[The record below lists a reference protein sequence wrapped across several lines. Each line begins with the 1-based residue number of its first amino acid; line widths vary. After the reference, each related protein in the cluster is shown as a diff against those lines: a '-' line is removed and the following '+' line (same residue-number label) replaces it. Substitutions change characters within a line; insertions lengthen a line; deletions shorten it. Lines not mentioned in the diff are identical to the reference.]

1 MIISA
6 CRICIWEA
14 FKILIW
20 LHLSSFCRW
29 EKFSRPISVK
39 RIEISFSEAVE
50 FRYKLSYN
58 FNIQPK
64 NTYDGKWKSL
74 SPYWTVF
81 VTFIDRNIGSNKPIW
96 KAMIKMYCK
105 IWCCKK
111 WWWDVKIQTIWN
123 SCGLS
128 TNRLHLNP
136 PQNCNYKPHQAFQ
149 IKWRAGIEIF
159 TSHCHHSFW

>member
-14 FKILIW
+14 FKVLIW

-96 KAMIKMYCK
+96 KAMIKMYCN
-105 IWCCKK
+105 IWWCKK
-111 WWWDVKIQTIWN
+111 MMIRCKNTNNMKQWWVINKQTPFE
-123 SCGLS
+123 SSPELQ
-128 TNRLHLNP
+128 L
-136 PQNCNYKPHQAFQ
+136 
-149 IKWRAGIEIF
+149 
-159 TSHCHHSFW
+159 